1 MHHGGLHE
9 DAIAGKAY
17 DARLLRRFL
26 GYLVP
31 YRLAVG
37 GILLLLPLTTLCRL
51 GQPLLLKYAIDHA
64 ITPGRLDLLAGPA
77 ALFLLLLLLEAL
89 LTWGEVYGLQMVG
102 QRVMADLRATL
113 FQHLLRLPVPWF
125 DRSAT
130 GGVVTRLTS
139 DVEALGEMFAAGIV
153 SVIGDFLLLAGI
165 VAAMLWMDP
174 RLSLVTFTVLPP
186 LIFVAWLFRR
196 NMRQAFREVR
206 SRLGKMNG
214 HLAEV
219 LGAVSVV
226 QAFGR
231 EQEEQARFSELNAAH
246 RDANRPVISWDASL
260 YAIVEMFSSLAI
272 ALIIWY
278 GSGQM
283 LQGLLTFGT
292 LVAFIQYIEKFFGPI
307 RDLSAKYGIMQGA
320 MAALERIFALLD
332 EKQEKDADFS
342 QISSLA
348 SSGASRRTDLYA
360 CGAPS
365 SPPASQAEY
374 SVFGFPLVEF
384 RNVSF
389 SYRPDEPA
397 LIDVNL
403 SLQKGER
410 LALVGESGGGKT
422 TVIRLLSR
430 MYELDQGQIL
440 VDGVDIRRIPREQLR
455 RRMALVSQEPF
466 IFAGSIAFNICLGD
480 PRAAERVRQAA
491 VTVGADR
498 FIEQLPLGYETE
510 LAERGGDLSL
520 GERQLLCF
528 ARAVA
533 FDPELLILD
542 EATASVDSE
551 SERLIQEG
559 VERLLAGRTALVIAH
574 RLSTVRDA
582 DRIVVINRGRV
593 VEEGRHDQ
601 LLSLNGEYARLYCLQ
616 FDCGAD

>member
-17 DARLLRRFL
+17 DGRLLRRFF

-31 YRLAVG
+31 YRLIVG
-37 GILLLLPLTTLCRL
+37 WILLLLPLTTLCRL
-51 GQPLLLKYAIDHA
+51 AQPLLLKYAIDHA

-113 FQHLLRLPVPWF
+113 FQRLLRLPVPWF

-165 VAAMLWMDP
+165 VAAMLWMDVK
-174 RLSLVTFTVLPP
+174 LSLVTFAVLPP

-214 HLAEV
+214 HLSEV

-226 QAFGR
+226 QAFGKER
-231 EQEEQARFSELNAAH
+231 EEQARFTELNYAH
-246 RDANRPVISWDASL
+246 REANRPVIIWDASL

-283 LQGLLTFGT
+283 LHGILTFGT

-332 EKQEKDADFS
+332 EKEEKEAN
-342 QISSLA
+342 
-348 SSGASRRTDLYA
+348 
-360 CGAPS
+360 
-365 SPPASQAEY
+365 PPAQ
-374 SVFGFPLVEF
+374 VGTPLCQRADGGIPSAFVAF

-389 SYRPDEPA
+389 AYRPDEPT

-403 SLQKGER
+403 TLQKGER

-430 MYELDQGQIL
+430 MYELEQGQIL
-440 VDGVDIRRIPREQLR
+440 VDGVDIRQLQR
-455 RRMALVSQEPF
+455 DTLRSRMALVSQEPF
-466 IFAGSIAFNICLGD
+466 VFAGTVGFNISLGD
-480 PRAAERVRQAA
+480 HQAEQRIRQAA
-491 VTVGADR
+491 ATVGADR
-498 FIEQLPLGYETE
+498 FIEQLPQGYDTE

-582 DRIVVINRGRV
+582 DRIVVISKGRV

-601 LLSLNGEYARLYCLQ
+601 LLAQNGEYTRLYCLQ
-616 FDCGAD
+616 FDCGTEPGIRNAAF

>member
-17 DARLLRRFL
+17 DGRLLRRFL
-26 GYLVP
+26 GYLLP
-31 YRLAVG
+31 YRLIVG
-37 GILLLLPLTTLCRL
+37 GILLLLPLATLCRL
-51 GQPLLLKYAIDHA
+51 AQPLLLKYAIDHA

-89 LTWGEVYGLQMVG
+89 LTWGEVFGLQMVG
-102 QRVMADLRATL
+102 QRVMADLRAAL
-113 FQHLLRLPVPWF
+113 FRHLLRLPVPWF
-125 DRSAT
+125 DKSAT

-165 VAAMLWMDP
+165 VAAMLWMDVK
-174 RLSLVTFTVLPP
+174 LSLVTFAVLPP

-214 HLAEV
+214 HLSEV

-226 QAFGR
+226 QAFGKER
-231 EQEEQARFSELNAAH
+231 EEQARFTELNYAH
-246 RDANRPVISWDASL
+246 REANRPVITWDASL

-272 ALIIWY
+272 ALIVWY

-283 LQGLLTFGT
+283 LHGILTFGT

-332 EKQEKDADFS
+332 EKPEEQGQGAGVKGQEKNFDSTPCPLTLD
-342 QISSLA
+342 
-348 SSGASRRTDLYA
+348 
-360 CGAPS
+360 
-365 SPPASQAEY
+365 PA
-374 SVFGFPLVEF
+374 FIEF

-389 SYRPDEPA
+389 SYRPDEPT
-397 LIDVNL
+397 LTDFRL
-403 SLQKGER
+403 TLQRGER
-410 LALVGESGGGKT
+410 VALVGESGGGKT

-430 MYELDQGQIL
+430 MYELDSGQIL
-440 VDGVDIRRIPREQLR
+440 VDGVDIRQLQRDLLR

-466 IFAGSIAFNICLGD
+466 VFAGTVGFNISLGD
-480 PRAAERVRQAA
+480 QQAEQRIRQAA
-491 VTVGADR
+491 ATVGADR
-498 FIEQLPLGYETE
+498 FIEQLPQGYGTE

-582 DRIVVINRGRV
+582 DRIVVISKGRV
-593 VEEGRHDQ
+593 VEEGRHEQ
-601 LLSLNGEYARLYCLQ
+601 LLAQNGEYARLYCLQ
-616 FDCGAD
+616 FDCGTASGIQDAAF

>member
-31 YRLAVG
+31 YRLTVG
-37 GILLLLPLTTLCRL
+37 WILCLLPLTTLCRL
-51 GQPLLLKYAIDHA
+51 AQPLLLKYAIDHA

-77 ALFLLLLLLEAL
+77 ALFLVLLLLEAL

-102 QRVMADLRATL
+102 QRVMADLRAAL

-125 DRSAT
+125 DRSAA

-231 EQEEQARFSELNAAH
+231 EREEQARFSELNAAH
-246 RDANRPVISWDASL
+246 RDANRPVINWDASL

-278 GSGQM
+278 GSGQV

-320 MAALERIFALLD
+320 MAALERIFVLLD
-332 EKQEKDADFS
+332 EKEEGDEVTK
-342 QISSLA
+342 
-348 SSGASRRTDLYA
+348 
-360 CGAPS
+360 APL
-365 SPPASQAEY
+365 PPFDNGGLSA
-374 SVFGFPLVEF
+374 FVEF

-389 SYRPDEPA
+389 AYRADEPT
-397 LIDVNL
+397 LTDFNL
-403 SLQKGER
+403 TLQKGER

-440 VDGVDIRRIPREQLR
+440 VDGVDIRQMPRELLR

-466 IFAGSIAFNICLGD
+466 IFAGTVGFNICLGD
-480 PRAAERVRQAA
+480 QQAAERIHQAA
-491 VTVGADR
+491 ATVGADR
-498 FIEQLPLGYETE
+498 FIEQLPQGYDTE

-533 FDPELLILD
+533 LDPELLILD

-559 VERLLAGRTALVIAH
+559 VDRLLAGRTALVIAH

-601 LLSLNGEYARLYCLQ
+601 LLTLNGEYARLYCLQ
-616 FDCGAD
+616 FDCRAD

>member
-17 DARLLRRFL
+17 DGRLLRRFF

-31 YRLAVG
+31 YRLIVG
-37 GILLLLPLTTLCRL
+37 WILLLLPLTTLCRL
-51 GQPLLLKYAIDHA
+51 AQPLLLKYAIDHA

-113 FQHLLRLPVPWF
+113 FQRLLRLPVPWF

-165 VAAMLWMDP
+165 VAAMLWMDVK
-174 RLSLVTFTVLPP
+174 LSLVTFAVLPP

-214 HLAEV
+214 HLSEV

-226 QAFGR
+226 QAFGKER
-231 EQEEQARFSELNAAH
+231 EEQARFTELNYAH
-246 RDANRPVISWDASL
+246 REANRPVIIWDASL

-283 LQGLLTFGT
+283 LHGILTFGT

-332 EKQEKDADFS
+332 EKPEEQGQGARVKGQENAFDS
-342 QISSLA
+342 TLA
-348 SSGASRRTDLYA
+348 
-360 CGAPS
+360 
-365 SPPASQAEY
+365 PAFIQ
-374 SVFGFPLVEF
+374 F

-389 SYRPDEPA
+389 SYRPDEPT
-397 LIDVNL
+397 LTDF
-403 SLQKGER
+403 SLTLQRGER
-410 LALVGESGGGKT
+410 VALVGESGGGKT

-430 MYELDQGQIL
+430 MYELEQGQIL
-440 VDGVDIRRIPREQLR
+440 VDGVDIRQLQR
-455 RRMALVSQEPF
+455 DTLRSRMALVSQEPF
-466 IFAGSIAFNICLGD
+466 VFAGTVGFNISLGD
-480 PRAAERVRQAA
+480 HQAEQRIRQAA
-491 VTVGADR
+491 ATVGADR
-498 FIEQLPLGYETE
+498 FIEQLPQGYDTE

-582 DRIVVINRGRV
+582 DRIVVISKGRV

-601 LLSLNGEYARLYCLQ
+601 LLAQNGEYTRLYCLQ
-616 FDCGAD
+616 FDCGTEPGIRNAAF

>member
-26 GYLVP
+26 GFLAP
-31 YRLAVG
+31 YRLVVG

-51 GQPLLLKYAIDHA
+51 AQPLLLKYAIDQA
-64 ITPGRLDLLAGPA
+64 ITPKRLDLLVAPA
-77 ALFLLLLLLEAL
+77 ALFLALLIFEAL
-89 LTWGEVYGLQMVG
+89 LTWAEVYGLQMVG
-102 QRVMADLRATL
+102 QRVMTDLRGAL
-113 FQHLLRLPVPWF
+113 FRHLLKLPVPWF
-125 DRSAT
+125 DKTAT

-165 VAAMLWMDP
+165 IAAMLWMDT
-174 RLSLVTFTVLPP
+174 RLSLVTFAVLPP
-186 LIFVAWLFRR
+186 LILVAWLFRR

-219 LGAVSVV
+219 IGAVSVV

-231 EQEEQARFSELNAAH
+231 ERDEQARFTELNSLH
-246 RDANRPVISWDASL
+246 RDANKPVIIWDASL
-260 YAIVEMFSSLAI
+260 YAVVEMFSSLAI

-278 GSGQM
+278 GGGQ
-283 LQGLLTFGT
+283 LVQGALTFGT

-307 RDLSAKYGIMQGA
+307 RDLSAKYGVMQGA

-332 EKQEKDADFS
+332 EKTEEYGQGSRTKGQEKTFDS
-342 QISSLA
+342 TLA
-348 SSGASRRTDLYA
+348 P
-360 CGAPS
+360 C
-365 SPPASQAEY
+365 
-374 SVFGFPLVEF
+374 PLPLDTAFVEF

-389 SYRPDEPA
+389 AYRADEPT
-397 LIDVNL
+397 LTDFSL
-403 SLQKGER
+403 TLQKGER
-410 LALVGESGGGKT
+410 VALVGESGGGKT

-430 MYELDQGQIL
+430 MYELDSGQIL
-440 VDGVDIRRIPREQLR
+440 VDGVDIRQLQLDVLR

-466 IFAGSIAFNICLGD
+466 VFAGTIGFNISLGD
-480 PRAAERVRQAA
+480 QQAEQRILQAA
-491 VTVGADR
+491 ATVGADR

-510 LAERGGDLSL
+510 LAERGGNLSL

-582 DRIVVINRGRV
+582 DRIVVISKGRM

-601 LLSLNGEYARLYCLQ
+601 LLARNGEYARLYCLQ
-616 FDCGAD
+616 FDCGADSGIHSAAF

>member
-26 GYLVP
+26 DYLVP
-31 YRLAVG
+31 YRLTVG
-37 GILLLLPLTTLCRL
+37 WILLLLPLTTLCRL
-51 GQPLLLKYAIDHA
+51 SQPLLLKYAIDHA
-64 ITPGRLDLLAGPA
+64 ITPARLDLLAGPA
-77 ALFLLLLLLEAL
+77 ILFLLLLVLEAL

-102 QRVMADLRATL
+102 QRVMADLRSAL

-125 DRSAT
+125 DKTAS

-165 VAAMLWMDP
+165 VAAMLWMDIK
-174 RLSLVTFTVLPP
+174 LSLVTFTVLPP
-186 LIFVAWLFRR
+186 LVFVAWLFRR

-231 EQEEQARFSELNAAH
+231 EREEQARFSELNAAH
-246 RDANRPVISWDASL
+246 RDANRPVITWDASL

-278 GSGQM
+278 GSSQM
-283 LQGLLTFGT
+283 LHGILTFGT
-292 LVAFIQYIEKFFGPI
+292 LFAFIQYIEKFFGPI

-332 EKQEKDADFS
+332 EKEEEAN
-342 QISSLA
+342 
-348 SSGASRRTDLYA
+348 
-360 CGAPS
+360 
-365 SPPASQAEY
+365 PPAQVGTPLCQRGDGGIS
-374 SVFGFPLVEF
+374 FPFVAF

-389 SYRPDEPA
+389 SYRPDEPT
-397 LIDVNL
+397 LTDF
-403 SLQKGER
+403 SLTLQRGER
-410 LALVGESGGGKT
+410 VALVGESGGGKT

-430 MYELDQGQIL
+430 MYELDSGQIL
-440 VDGVDIRRIPREQLR
+440 VDGVDIRQMPQEQLR

-466 IFAGSIAFNICLGD
+466 VFAGTVAFNISLGD
-480 PRAAERVRQAA
+480 EQAEKRMRQAA
-491 VTVGADR
+491 ATVGADR
-498 FIEQLPLGYETE
+498 FIEQLPQGYDTE

-574 RLSTVRDA
+574 RLSTVRDV
-582 DRIVVINRGRV
+582 DRIVVISKGRV
-593 VEEGRHDQ
+593 VEEGRHGQ
-601 LLSLNGEYARLYCLQ
+601 LLALNGEYARLYCLQ
-616 FDCGAD
+616 FDCGVDAGVPGTAF

>member
-89 LTWGEVYGLQMVG
+89 LTWAEVYGLQMVG
-102 QRVMADLRATL
+102 QRVMADLRAAL

-165 VAAMLWMDP
+165 VAAMLWMDIK
-174 RLSLVTFTVLPP
+174 LSLVTFTVLPP

-226 QAFGR
+226 QAFGK

-246 RDANRPVISWDASL
+246 RDANRPVIVWDASL

-332 EKQEKDADFS
+332 EKEED
-342 QISSLA
+342 
-348 SSGASRRTDLYA
+348 
-360 CGAPS
+360 APS
-365 SPPASQAEY
+365 PPPASQAEL
-374 SVFGFPLVEF
+374 SVFSCPLVEF
-384 RNVSF
+384 KHVSF
-389 SYRPDEPA
+389 AYRPDEPT
-397 LIDVNL
+397 LLDVNL
-403 SLQKGER
+403 TLQKGER

-440 VDGVDIRRIPREQLR
+440 VDGVDIRQIPRELLR

-480 PRAAERVRQAA
+480 QQAAERVRQAA
-491 VTVGADR
+491 AIVGADR
-498 FIEQLPLGYETE
+498 FIEQLPQGYETE

>member
-9 DAIAGKAY
+9 DAITGKAY

-31 YRLAVG
+31 YRLVVG
-37 GILLLLPLTTLCRL
+37 GILLLLPLATLCRL
-51 GQPLLLKYAIDHA
+51 AQPLLLKYAIDHA

-77 ALFLLLLLLEAL
+77 ALFLVLLLLEAL

-102 QRVMADLRATL
+102 QRVMADLRAAL
-113 FQHLLRLPVPWF
+113 FQRLLRLPVPWY
-125 DRSAT
+125 DKTAT
-130 GGVVTRLTS
+130 GGVVTRITS

-153 SVIGDFLLLAGI
+153 AVIGDFLLLAGI
-165 VAAMLWMDP
+165 VAAMLWMDT

-186 LIFVAWLFRR
+186 LILVAWLFRR

-214 HLAEV
+214 HLSEV
-219 LGAVSVV
+219 IGGISVV

-231 EQEEQARFSELNAAH
+231 EQNEQDRFTELNVLH
-246 RDANRPVISWDASL
+246 RDANKPVIIWDASL
-260 YAIVEMFSSLAI
+260 YAVVEMFSSLAI

-332 EKQEKDADFS
+332 EKEEGQGSGDKGQEKIFDS
-342 QISSLA
+342 TLA
-348 SSGASRRTDLYA
+348 L
-360 CGAPS
+360 CPLPLAP
-365 SPPASQAEY
+365 A
-374 SVFGFPLVEF
+374 FIEF

-389 SYRPDEPA
+389 SYRPDEPTLA
-397 LIDVNL
+397 NL
-403 SLQKGER
+403 NLTLQKGER
-410 LALVGESGGGKT
+410 VALVGESGGGKT
-422 TVIRLLSR
+422 TVTRLLGR
-430 MYELDQGQIL
+430 LYELDSGEIL
-440 VDGVDIRRIPREQLR
+440 VDGCDIRQVPRHALR
-455 RRMALVSQEPF
+455 RRMALVQQEPF
-466 IFAGSIAFNICLGD
+466 IFAGSISFNISLGD
-480 PRAAERVRQAA
+480 EQAGQRVQQAA
-491 VTVGADR
+491 ATVGADR
-498 FIEQLPLGYETE
+498 FIEQLPQGYDTQ
-510 LAERGGDLSL
+510 LAERGSNLSL
-520 GERQLLCF
+520 GERQLISF

-542 EATASVDSE
+542 EATASVDSA
-551 SERLIQEG
+551 SEELIQAG
-559 VERLLAGRTALVIAH
+559 VQRLLAGRTALVIAH

-582 DRIVVINRGRV
+582 DRIVVISKGRI

-601 LLSLNGEYARLYCLQ
+601 LLAQSGEYARLYCLQ
-616 FDCGAD
+616 FDCGGQ